1 MVARAAEE
9 EQEAAAA
16 WAAEE
21 EEEMAARAAAEDEEA
36 AARAAEQEDMAARAA
51 DEKEA
56 ARLSRI
62 ERLAE
67 LRTLRND
74 KVLSDEEFEELTDGA
89 SNIKVSKELIPELR
103 QMLENDSAPEDVL
116 QALKRRTTSGA
127 AVSPTQILT
136 ELEQR
141 IEGDAATVEEIQELA
156 EGVKSRAKMERALA
170 SGETPSA
177 EDEASIDE
185 ADLTPS
191 QLKKL
196 RKAKKAVAG
205 KKRKARK

>member
-1 MVARAAEE
+1 MLVEPRVLAPGPHAEHDGVRVERRPVTELEADDGPARVER
-9 EQEAAAA
+9 Q
-16 WAAEE
+16 
-21 EEEMAARAAAEDEEA
+21 ARGDAVDDRRAGELPG
-36 AARAAEQEDMAARAA
+36 ARD
-51 DEKEA
+51 
-56 ARLSRI
+56 

-103 QMLENDSAPEDVL
+103 QMLENDSVPEDVL

-170 SGETPSA
+170 SGETQSA
-177 EDEASIDE
+177 GDEASIDE

-196 RKAKKAVAG
+196 RKAKKMVAG